1 MEVEVK
7 DNRDCDKIRK
17 KVMILSAVFFAIQ
30 GRVSFNNIQ
39 YFRLLRDVIKVRI
52 FATVTI

>member
-30 GRVSFNNIQ
+30 GRVSFNN
-39 YFRLLRDVIKVRI
+39 K
-52 FATVTI
+52 